1 MTTHDQATIRR
12 SALNTITTIAI
23 LGWPIFGLLIFAS
36 QKDPKRGAVLSL
48 LLGFLF
54 LPSAVGIDLPGLP
67 AIDRDSIVA
76 LTLIGALIF
85 GGRTKLPLKV
95 GGAFYM
101 LAILVYMISPIFT
114 ALTNSEPIVAGP
126 RTIPGM
132 QIYDGL
138 SIVMGETLRLVPLFI
153 GYWMITSVR
162 DQRMMLTLIVVA
174 GLCYSLLFLI
184 EIRLSPQIHRW
195 VYGYHSTTIVGS
207 ERGGFY
213 RPKAFLHNGL
223 IAAFFTLTIVIA
235 AVAIWRDDRIRTQS
249 GMDRLARLKP
259 RWFGLAAVYLT
270 MILVVSQSLGALLF
284 GLAVV
289 PAMILLK
296 PRTQL
301 WVAVMI
307 TTVAFSYPILRSLD
321 LVPHEQLV
329 AGAATISERR
339 AESLAVRFDNEQQLL
354 EKGLQKPFFGWGN
367 WGRNRIYDSRGIN
380 RTLSD
385 GYWVIAL
392 STRGIVGY
400 LATYIIFVAPIYLI
414 WLQSRRQKTLEVS
427 PITAGICLTLSVNYL
442 DLVPNAPLTPLTWL
456 FIGALMRHIRE
467 NSAIR
472 VEQDTSA
479 TAAPMRR
486 RTVL

>member
-1 MTTHDQATIRR
+1 M
-12 SALNTITTIAI
+12 NTITTLAI
-23 LGWPIFGLLIFAS
+23 LGWPILGLLIFAS
-36 QKDPKRGAVLSL
+36 QKDPKRGAVLSIL
-48 LLGFLF
+48 IGFLF
-54 LPSAVGIDLPGLP
+54 LPSGVGIDLPGLP
-67 AIDRDSIVA
+67 AIDRDNIVS

-85 GGRTKLPLKV
+85 GGRVKVSLKV

-101 LAILVYMISPIFT
+101 LAILVYLLSPIAT
-114 ALTNSEPIVAGP
+114 AINNGDALIAGP
-126 RTIPGM
+126 RTIAGM

-138 SIVMGETLRLVPLFI
+138 SLTIGEMLRLAPLFI
-153 GYWMITSVR
+153 GYWMITTVR

-195 VYGYHSTTIVGS
+195 VYGFHSSSIVGS

-235 AVAIWRDDRIRTQS
+235 AVAIWRDDRMRMS
-249 GMDRLARLKP
+249 RGMDRLARLKP
-259 RWFGLAAVYLT
+259 RWFGFAAVYLT
-270 MILVVSQSLGALLF
+270 LILVVSQSLGALVF
-284 GLAVV
+284 GMAVI
-289 PAMILLK
+289 PAMIILK
-296 PRTQL
+296 PRRQL
-301 WVAVMI
+301 LVAVMI

-339 AESLAVRFDNEQQLL
+339 ADSLGVRFRNEQEMLD
-354 EKGLQKPFFGWGN
+354 KGLQRPWFGWGN
-367 WGRNRIYDSRGIN
+367 WGRNRIYDTYGVN

-385 GYWVIAL
+385 GYWVITL
-392 STRGIVGY
+392 SSRGIVGY
-400 LATYIIFVAPIYLI
+400 LATYIIFIAPIYLL
-414 WLQSRRQKTLEVS
+414 WLQSRRQKTMEVS
-427 PITAGICLTLSVNYL
+427 PITAGIALVLSVNYL

-456 FIGALMRHIRE
+456 FIGVLLRHIRE
-467 NSAIR
+467 NSTAR
-472 VEQDTSA
+472 
-479 TAAPMRR
+479 AAPDPAPAAPLRR